1 MVRLNSWQWGV
12 LALPIAAIVIF
23 LLVAAG
29 WQIHQ
34 WGVNWIWGIVILA
47 LLGWRWLLVRWTRP
61 AQAQVESVMAEVG
74 EPMGAADTEL
84 DADEATQR
92 AKAELEAVLEAS
104 RQDPPIWEDW
114 QAFWQRCQD
123 LVSAIARIYYPEAKY
138 PLLNIYVP
146 QAYALIRGTVDDTDR
161 WMQKL
166 SPVLNQVTVGQAY
179 RAYEMYQ
186 SLEPSARKFWQAWQ
200 WAQWVVNPAAAI
212 ARQVSQQSNNQA
224 TEQLLGNFG
233 QMAREAA
240 LRNLC
245 RQAIALY
252 SGSTPPLLE
261 VPSEEQKLPEAKT
274 QTLRE
279 IIEDAE
285 STEEIEQ
292 KPVNILLVGRTGA
305 GKSSLINTLFRSD
318 RAEVDVLPSTDRI
331 QNYRWQAETGEIL
344 NLWDTPGY
352 EQVSREDLRQVVLDG
367 IRTADL
373 VLLVTPALDPA
384 LQMDAD
390 FLKQVRKEVSDV
402 SAIAIV
408 TQVDRLRPMRE
419 WDPPYDWENGDRP
432 KEKSIREA
440 TQYRAEQLEDLCDRV
455 LPLVAADASKN
466 RDAWNA
472 DSLSMTLVESISPA
486 KQARLARFLRDRD
499 SRIAATA
506 KIINR
511 YTRQMTTTQGLTALL
526 KSPILQFVSTL
537 TTGSPSLAY
546 ALAEQIP
553 VEQLPVVIG
562 KVQMAYELF
571 GLLNTEEKPIEF
583 ELRSLWSVL
592 RNTSGSPDRN
602 AWAFGHAVVEYWSQ
616 DLDIVQLRDRFKLYL
631 EGEMRERN

>member
-12 LALPIAAIVIF
+12 LALPIAAIAIF

-34 WGVNWIWGIVILA
+34 WGVNWIWGIVILV

-74 EPMGAADTEL
+74 EQMGAADTEL

-138 PLLNIYVP
+138 PLLNIYIP

-200 WAQWVVNPAAAI
+200 WVQWVVNPAAAI

-352 EQVSREDLRQVVLDG
+352 EQVSREDLRQVVIDG

-390 FLKQVRKEVSDV
+390 FLKQVREEVSDV

-440 TQYRAEQLEDLCDRV
+440 TRYRAEQLEDLCDRV

-472 DSLSMTLVESISPA
+472 DSLSMALIESISPA

-499 SRIAATA
+499 TRIAATA

-511 YTRQMTTTQGLTALL
+511 YTRQMTTNQGLTALL

-616 DLDIVQLRDRFKLYL
+616 DLDIVQLRDRFKSYL
-631 EGEMRERN
+631 EGETPQ